1 MGLPA
6 LYVKAPMCWIE
17 EQPRY
22 YYPPFARS
30 AFEGPVRL
38 AIEQIKDSRRCGSYV
53 SMSMASASYRGL
65 SAKYCFYVISLVFIK
80 TIGVFNN
87 YQILYELSLFALASF
102 WHLCFQVLGT

>member
-30 AFEGPVRL
+30 ASEGPVRL
-38 AIEQIKDSRRCGSYV
+38 VIEQIKDSRRCGSYV
-53 SMSMASASYRGL
+53 SMSMASASYRGH
-65 SAKYCFYVISLVFIK
+65 SSKYCFYVISLVFIK
-80 TIGVFNN
+80 TIGVFN
-87 YQILYELSLFALASF
+87 
-102 WHLCFQVLGT
+102 